1 MSSVP
6 PCAPCEVFYSY
17 VSAYS
22 ARHPI
27 ICILLKIC
35 IVMWYNDRMN
45 NKDKLKQLLQII
57 PEKGMDARKVYNGI
71 QLMDTIR
78 QVCITRHDCNSYYD
92 FINNLVAVG
101 KRLNYIRHE
110 YGEDECN
117 KIIQDS
123 INFIL
128 GEYGDDKEWIE
139 GAIKNIERTFEE
151 QEHYSRKYRLSIN
164 D

>member
-1 MSSVP
+1 MNEEELSN
-6 PCAPCEVFYSY
+6 ADTAEQ
-17 VSAYS
+17 
-22 ARHPI
+22 
-27 ICILLKIC
+27 
-35 IVMWYNDRMN
+35 MN

-139 GAIKNIERTFEE
+139 GAIKNIERTFKE
-151 QEHYSRKYRLSIN
+151 QEDYSRKYRLSIN